1 MYVSPKLSSIKDCPC
16 GSQKPFAECCAR
28 FLIQQQQAKTPE
40 QLMRSR
46 FCAYYLGGFGDY
58 LLATWF
64 PPTAKGL
71 TALEL
76 SKKDHDWQSLELL
89 HKSQKGHSN

>member
-1 MYVSPKLSSIKDCPC
+1 
-16 GSQKPFAECCAR
+16 
-28 FLIQQQQAKTPE
+28 
-40 QLMRSR
+40 MRSR

-64 PPTAKGL
+64 PATAKGL

-89 HKSQKGHSN
+89 HKSQKGHEGVVEFKAYFLQDQQRKVLHERSIFSRIDGRWLYVGGEVSYE